1 MLLLFLAFLSG
12 PFTGL
17 FLWSAPDNSSAA
29 YCQLVN
35 TRGTVSGDCYVR
47 SVDLGERH
55 GFKDTHLG
63 VEGTTDG
70 ERVVL
75 REHGLFGLQA
85 TWGTAILEGS
95 GFVLESAR
103 AAGVLRFQFKSVSPT
118 AATSAMT
125 IVGRKGIAALSAAQ
139 MASTLATTRA
149 EYKDL
154 IGGLQSAVR
163 DIALARSDSV
173 IAAEKLA
180 GARLTVLA
188 TQDSARQET
197 TDWKRETFESRV
209 GAANWRMNAARTG
222 VLQATERI
230 EESTSVAASMRTQMK
245 RDSIY
250 IAGFPRVASPRLK
263 ATYP

>member
-1 MLLLFLAFLSG
+1 
-12 PFTGL
+12 
-17 FLWSAPDNSSAA
+17 
-29 YCQLVN
+29 
-35 TRGTVSGDCYVR
+35 
-47 SVDLGERH
+47 
-55 GFKDTHLG
+55 
-63 VEGTTDG
+63 
-70 ERVVL
+70 
-75 REHGLFGLQA
+75 
-85 TWGTAILEGS
+85 
-95 GFVLESAR
+95 
-103 AAGVLRFQFKSVSPT
+103 
-118 AATSAMT
+118 
-125 IVGRKGIAALSAAQ
+125 
-139 MASTLATTRA
+139 MASTLAATRA

-180 GARLTVLA
+180 VVRLTVLA

-197 TDWKRETFESRV
+197 IDWKRGALESHV

-230 EESTSVAASMRTQMK
+230 EESTRVAASMRAQMK

>member
-1 MLLLFLAFLSG
+1 MLPLFLAFLSG

-17 FLWSAPDNSSAA
+17 FLWSAPDNSAAA

-47 SVDLGERH
+47 SVDLGESH

-63 VEGTTDG
+63 VEGITEGD
-70 ERVVL
+70 RVVL
-75 REHGLFGLQA
+75 REHGLFGEQA
-85 TWGTAILEGS
+85 SWGTAILESS

-103 AAGVLRFQFKSVSPT
+103 AAGVHSFQFKSASPA

-125 IVGRKGIAALSAAQ
+125 TVGRKGIAALSAAQ
-139 MASTLATTRA
+139 MARSLALTRA
-149 EYKDL
+149 DYRDL
-154 IGGLQSAVR
+154 ASRLKWAVR

-180 GARLTVLA
+180 VVRLTVLA
-188 TQDSARQET
+188 AQDSVDQERIA
-197 TDWKRETFESRV
+197 WKRGTFESRL

-222 VLQATERI
+222 VLRATERI

-250 IAGFPRVASPRLK
+250 IAGFGNR
-263 ATYP
+263 